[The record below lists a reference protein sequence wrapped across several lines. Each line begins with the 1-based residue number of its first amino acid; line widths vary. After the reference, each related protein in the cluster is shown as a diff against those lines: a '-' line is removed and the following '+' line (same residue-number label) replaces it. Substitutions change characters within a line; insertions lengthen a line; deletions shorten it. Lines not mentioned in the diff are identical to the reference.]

1 MSATG
6 IVIEDVSKFYGE
18 VLGVNRIDLE
28 VAPGITGLVGANG
41 AGKSTLLNL
50 IAGLLRPDRGSIRVL
65 GQTAAN
71 PEAFYPRIGYCPQVD
86 GFPPGLTGRGLLTA
100 FLKVHGFRIAEAS
113 ALADAA
119 LERLQL
125 GGIADRRIA
134 AYSKGM
140 RQRIKLAWAI
150 CHEPTVLILDEP
162 LNGLDPEA
170 RVEAMALFRALAD
183 GGAHVLVST
192 HILHELDDAADRV
205 VFLDSGYLAAA
216 GRVAGI
222 RDELGGRAVA
232 AAPAPSPS
240 GERQRA
246 GRPAVRE
253 ANCGRAGQGALAAP
267 DGGFSRDGKA
277 AGRGDEM
284 AGERAPE
291 APSGQAMQ
299 VRIRCADAAKLAA
312 RLFERHLAR
321 SIALDEDRG
330 GLRVATDDADALFL
344 AFNDLVLAEGLAV
357 QAVAPA
363 DESVQSV
370 FEDLIEQGRGP

>member
-1 MSATG
+1 MSAAG

-28 VAPGITGLVGANG
+28 LAPGITGLVGANG

-50 IAGLLRPDRGSIRVL
+50 IAGLLRPDRGNIRVL
-65 GQTAAN
+65 GEIAAN

-86 GFPPGLTGRGLLTA
+86 GFPPGVTGRGLLTA
-100 FLKVHGFRIAEAS
+100 FLKVHGFRAAEA
-113 ALADAA
+113 AGLADAA

-125 GGIADRRIA
+125 GSVADRRIA

-170 RVEAMALFRALAD
+170 RAQAMALFRSLAD

-205 VFLDSGYLAAA
+205 VFLDSGYIAAA
-216 GRVAGI
+216 GQVAGI
-222 RDELGGRAVA
+222 RDELA
-232 AAPAPSPS
+232 A
-240 GERQRA
+240 
-246 GRPAVRE
+246 
-253 ANCGRAGQGALAAP
+253 
-267 DGGFSRDGKA
+267 
-277 AGRGDEM
+277 
-284 AGERAPE
+284 ERAPE
-291 APSGQAMQ
+291 APPRRAMQ

-312 RLFERHLAR
+312 RLFERRLAR
-321 SIALDEDRG
+321 SVVLDDDRA
-330 GLRVATDDADALFL
+330 GLLAATDDADALFL
-344 AFNDLVLAEGLAV
+344 ALNELVLAEGLAV

-363 DESVQSV
+363 DESVQAV
-370 FEDLIEQGRGP
+370 FEDLIERGRGA